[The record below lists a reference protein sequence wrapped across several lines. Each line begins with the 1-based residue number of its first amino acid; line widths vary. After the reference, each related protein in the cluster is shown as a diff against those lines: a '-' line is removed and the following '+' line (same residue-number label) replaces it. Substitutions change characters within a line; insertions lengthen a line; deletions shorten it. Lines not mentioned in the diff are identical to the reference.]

1 MPKHTMFPDN
11 SPTDGSS
18 ELPVHSRSLKQGDIV
33 EIEITDVSDSGEGVG
48 RVDDR
53 VVFVPDTV
61 TGDRIVA
68 RLVSVKRQYS
78 HGKLLEIL
86 TASPHRV
93 RPSCIVADKCGGC
106 QLQHIDYDYQLTA
119 KENQVIQALK
129 RIGKFENPPVAPIVG
144 AQGNFAYRNKVTY
157 PLGVSDTGSVKAGYY
172 RKGTHQI
179 VNLNQCPV
187 QDDRLNPLLAEIK
200 QDIQD
205 RGWQIY
211 EPESK
216 GAREPGARRTGL
228 QIIVSKYEDAGVT
241 DRGVPKPKLRN
252 RPVVTEITDV
262 PDDRPKF
269 RHLLLRI
276 GRRTGEILLTLVVT
290 DLNIPDIEGQAQRW
304 MQRYPHLVGVCLN
317 LNDRPTNNIF
327 GTETRCVAGRDYI
340 CETFGNL
347 QFQLKGDTFFQIY
360 TEQAE
365 AVLDMII
372 DRAGFTGT
380 ETLIDAYCGIGTF
393 TLPLSKRVKRVMGIE
408 VHSASVIQA
417 RANARLNGINNI
429 EFRTGE
435 VEELLP
441 ALDMQADVVLLDPPR
456 TGCDRAVLDALTEM
470 QPAQIIY
477 ISCKPATLARDLQ
490 VLCEQGNYQLT
501 HVQPADFFPQTAH
514 VECVAFL
521 KRAEVAPAIDL

>member
-1 MPKHTMFPDN
+1 MFPDN
-11 SPTDGSS
+11 SPADSSS
-18 ELPVHSRSLKQGDIV
+18 ELHTPSHSFRQGDVV
-33 EIEITDVSDSGEGVG
+33 ELEITDVSDSGEGVG
-48 RVDDR
+48 RVNER

-61 TGDRIVA
+61 TGDRITA
-68 RLVSVKRQYS
+68 RLVNVKRQYA

-129 RIGKFENPPVAPIVG
+129 RIGGFAEPPVTPIVG

-157 PLGVSDTGSVKAGYY
+157 PLGVNDVGGIKAGYY

-200 QDIQD
+200 QDLQD
-205 RGWQIY
+205 RGWKMY
-211 EPESK
+211 EPEQK
-216 GAREPGARRTGL
+216 GARDPGIRRTGFKV
-228 QIIVSKYEDAGVT
+228 IDHNADPGMTANGIS
-241 DRGVPKPKLRN
+241 KPKLRS
-252 RPVVTEITDV
+252 RTEVVKVELE
-262 PDDRPKF
+262 PDNSPQF
-269 RHLLLRI
+269 RHMLMRI
-276 GRRTGEILLTLVVT
+276 GRRTGEILLTFVVT
-290 DLNIPDIEGQAQRW
+290 NFDIPNFEGQAQRW
-304 MQRYPHLVGVCLN
+304 MKRYPNLVGICLN
-317 LNDRPTNNIF
+317 LNDRPNNSIF
-327 GTETRCVAGRDYI
+327 GSETQCIVGRDYV

-347 QFQLKGDTFFQIY
+347 QFQLKADTFFQIY

-365 AVLDMII
+365 TVLDLII
-372 DRAGFTGT
+372 RRAQFQGT
-380 ETLIDAYCGIGTF
+380 ETLLDAYCGIGTF
-393 TLPLSKRVKRVMGIE
+393 TLPLSKRVKRAVGIE
-408 VHSASVIQA
+408 VHGASVFQA
-417 RANARLNGINNI
+417 RANARLNGINNV

-441 ALDMQADVVLLDPPR
+441 ELDMPADVVLLDPPR
-456 TGCDRAVLDALTEM
+456 TGCDRAVLDTLTAM

-490 VLCEQGNYQLT
+490 ILCEQGNYRLT

-521 KRAEVAPAIDL
+521 ERGE